1 MKVYDRLIILLYP
14 KLEKEKSKIFY
25 YPYGVPL
32 YEYFKIND
40 AYDLMI
46 ETEDELL
53 KQTALKESIKLVS
66 DNNKLNFVNK
76 YKQIIVYNGRYLLD
90 DEKVF
95 RKLTKL
101 KKGKIQLLNS
111 KKQEV
116 CTIYNQ
122 NYNMYKIIKDKIIT
136 YDMFDNVD
144 RAKYLQRM
152 NDQIINKWIRYG
164 VIFDD
169 PTHTYISP
177 LVVFCGQ
184 NHILPGT
191 IFYGKT
197 IIGQKNV
204 IGPHSVIENSII
216 KDYNKITLSKLSNVV
231 VGSNKTIGPFANL
244 KESNDEVFKA

>member
-14 KLEKEKSKIFY
+14 KLDKAESKIFY

-32 YEYFKIND
+32 YEYFKING

-46 ETEDELL
+46 ETDDELL

-66 DNNKLNFVNK
+66 NNNKLNFVNK

-90 DEKVF
+90 DDKVF
-95 RKLTKL
+95 QKLTKL
-101 KKGKIQLLNS
+101 KKGKIQLINS

-144 RAKYLQRM
+144 RAKYLQQM

-169 PTHTYISP
+169 PKHTYISP

-244 KESNDEVFKA
+244 KESDDEVFKA